1 MTDDENGPD
10 RSAPPAPPQTWP
22 VQPPAWGTPPASPGP
37 VADPAPPAQPA
48 QPAPPP
54 APEWAYAAPPS
65 AWQSAPPP
73 APPGQLPPWGAPVGA
88 PQGPSTARTVGIILG
103 VTAALVV
110 AVVAA
115 ALVLWRPWDGVT
127 PVADPGPRPS
137 ITGEAPTPLP
147 DPDGGATPAPVPTE
161 PALPPQALE
170 SAAAKAYVKRA
181 NAYCRATTDP
191 ALKKAFAY
199 ADSDPERFLT
209 EAARINRELDTYL
222 RKDVPDEISDNVAGI
237 TKDWDTFA
245 AEYEKGAKAYV
256 AGDLE
261 TAGQRLAAGE
271 AANRDGNAKAR
282 QIGLS
287 DCADAG
293 GLGGGPAGGGASP
306 GVTA

>member
-22 VQPPAWGTPPASPGP
+22 VQPPAWGTPPAAPEP
-37 VADPAPPAQPA
+37 VTGQVP
-48 QPAPPP
+48 PPP
-54 APEWAYAAPPS
+54 APEWAYPAPPS

-115 ALVLWRPWDGVT
+115 ALVLWRPWDGT
-127 PVADPGPRPS
+127 TQVADPGPVPS
-137 ITGEAPTPLP
+137 VTGEAPTLP
-147 DPDGGATPAPVPTE
+147 SDPDGGATPAPAPAPTE
-161 PALPPQALE
+161 PALPPQALK

-181 NAYCRATTDP
+181 NAFCRATTDP

-245 AEYEKGAKAYV
+245 SEYEKGAKAYV

-261 TAGQRLAAGE
+261 AAGQRLTAGE